1 MKYTVEFSQ
10 AAAEDLDQPFDF
22 ALQRELDSA
31 TGELEIPER
40 ALRAIKNGIAFLAS
54 SPFAC
59 RKVGSSSLIR
69 ELIILFGH
77 TGYVGLFEIVNSK
90 TVIVGAIRYQR
101 EDDYY
106 CGS

>member
-1 MKYTVEFSQ
+1 MKYTVEFSE
-10 AAAEDLDQPFDF
+10 AAADDLVRLFDF

-31 TGELEIPER
+31 AGDLEIPER

-59 RKVGSSSLIR
+59 RKVGSSSFIR
-69 ELIILFGH
+69 ELIIPFGH
-77 TGYVGLFEIVNSK
+77 TGYVALFEIVDDK
-90 TVIVGAIRYQR
+90 TVIIGAVRHQL

-106 CGS
+106 